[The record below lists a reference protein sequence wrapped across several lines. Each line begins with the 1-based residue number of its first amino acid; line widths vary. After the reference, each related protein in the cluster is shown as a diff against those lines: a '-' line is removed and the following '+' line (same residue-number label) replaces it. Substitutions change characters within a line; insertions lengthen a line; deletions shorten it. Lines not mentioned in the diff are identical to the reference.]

1 MALPPGQPP
10 GFWRSLGPKRPPLE
24 PRALQPEP
32 GLAQRLRVQVPVPVG
47 GRVPRTLIDRP
58 VGATAPSPVQSA

>member
-1 MALPPGQPP
+1 MALPPGQPLE
-10 GFWRSLGPKRPPLE
+10 FARSLGPKRPPLE

-32 GLAQRLRVQVPVPVG
+32 GLARRLRVQVPVG
-47 GRVPRTLIDRP
+47 GRVPTTLIDRP